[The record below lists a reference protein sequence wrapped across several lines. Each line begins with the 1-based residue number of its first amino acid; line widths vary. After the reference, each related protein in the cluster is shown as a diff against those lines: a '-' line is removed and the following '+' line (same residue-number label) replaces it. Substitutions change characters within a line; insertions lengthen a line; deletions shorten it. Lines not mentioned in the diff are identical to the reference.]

1 MSSHNRQSGFTL
13 VELMITLIMVGV
25 MTVTFYTFFHS
36 SLFGYL
42 NLQKDASSFAQLN
55 SQSARIANVLRGT
68 TDIVS
73 ADQNDLVV
81 YAYFYPNDQYVS
93 LLRYYIVT
101 TGSGDK
107 TVSADLTSM
116 TSNPP
121 IGTPITAS
129 KRTFTV
135 IPNYY
140 QKSGGTLFT
149 YLSAS
154 GGALSTPIS
163 DLRSI
168 KGITV
173 NLATTVTTAGTDQ
186 ELSVQVSLRNR
197 KTNL

>member
-1 MSSHNRQSGFTL
+1 MFSRNRHAGFTL
-13 VELMITLIMVGV
+13 VELMITIIMVGMV
-25 MTVTFYTFFHS
+25 TITFYTFFHS

-93 LLRYYIVT
+93 LLHYYIVT
-101 TGSGDK
+101 TAGGDK
-107 TVSADLTSM
+107 TVNADLTPM

-121 IGTPITAS
+121 VGTPITAS

-140 QKSGGTLFT
+140 QKSGGSLFT
-149 YLSAS
+149 FLSAS
-154 GGALSTPIS
+154 GSGLSTPIT
-163 DLRSI
+163 DLRAI

-173 NLATTVTTAGTDQ
+173 NLATTVTTAGANQ

>member
-1 MSSHNRQSGFTL
+1 MSNHSHDSGFTL
-13 VELMITLIMVGV
+13 VELMITLIMVGM

-55 SQSARIANVLRGT
+55 AQSARIANVLRGT

-93 LLRYYIVT
+93 LLHYYIVT
-101 TGSGDK
+101 SASGDK
-107 TVSADLTSM
+107 TVNADLTPM

-121 IGTPITAS
+121 IGAPVTAS

-140 QKSGGTLFT
+140 QKTGGSLFT

-154 GGALSTPIS
+154 GSALSLPIS
-163 DLRSI
+163 DLRAI
-168 KGITV
+168 KGVTV
-173 NLATTVTTAGTDQ
+173 NLATTVTTAGANQ